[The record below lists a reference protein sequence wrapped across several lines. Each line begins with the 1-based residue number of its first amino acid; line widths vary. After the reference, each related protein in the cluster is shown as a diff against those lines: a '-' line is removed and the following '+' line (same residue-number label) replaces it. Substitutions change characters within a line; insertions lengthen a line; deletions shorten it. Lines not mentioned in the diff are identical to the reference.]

1 MPYLPSVII
10 KAFNDYIK
18 YLARQSTLAA
28 GSIETYRINLKPWAE
43 FLEREYKKHEPSP
56 AVNAILLRKYLAAR
70 RAEGVS
76 VRTLAG
82 FIYALA
88 GFQKYLAQQKDGASF
103 LCRLQHLKYKE
114 KIPGFLSQKEADELF
129 DYLDKDNY
137 LSRRDYLMVTLFYL
151 TGIRRAE
158 MASVRIS
165 DVDLNKGAMAVIGKG
180 NKERAVPFG
189 QSLASDFREYLEVRE
204 LFIGSRPDHQGY
216 LFLNYRGEPL
226 TTRSVNRIVLKY
238 CARLGKKVTPH
249 MLRHSFATHM
259 LENGADILAIKE
271 MLGHSSL
278 ATTQKYTHITT
289 EQLKKVYDKAHPR
302 A

>member
-1 MPYLPSVII
+1 MIK
-10 KAFNDYIK
+10 KAFNDYIN

-28 GSIETYRINLKPWAE
+28 GSIETYRNSLKPWAE
-43 FLEREYKKHEPSP
+43 FLEREYKDNEPSP
-56 AVNAILLRKYLAAR
+56 AVNAILLRKYLAVR
-70 RAEGVS
+70 RADGVS

-88 GFQKYLAQQKDGASF
+88 GFQKYLVRQKEGARY
-103 LCRLQHLKYKE
+103 LCRLNKLKYKE

-129 DYLDKDNY
+129 DHLDQDTYLDH
-137 LSRRDYLMVTLFYL
+137 RDYLMVTLFYL
-151 TGIRRAE
+151 TGIRRSE
-158 MASVRIS
+158 MAGVRIP
-165 DVDLNKGAMAVIGKG
+165 DVDLNQGTITVIGKG
-180 NKERAVPFG
+180 NKERVVPFG
-189 QSLASDFREYLEVRE
+189 QSLARDFGEYLNARE
-204 LFIGSRPDHQGY
+204 IFVGSRPDHLGY
-216 LFLNYRGEPL
+216 LFLNYRGEPM
-226 TTRSVNRIVLKY
+226 TSRSVDRIVLKY

-278 ATTQKYTHITT
+278 ATTQKYTHVTT